1 MLIQAS
7 LVSYVLSKAVAYDRL
22 AVPAIFVFVTGI
34 IKYGERIWALKQ
46 GSKKYLTSSSRGEA
60 ARSSELQQRQGA
72 TGLMYPIIV
81 KRALDCEENVR
92 YLFAG
97 QTLSSMSPKLRWSF
111 LNFDEEYHGEGDD
124 SELVFKRIEVELSI
138 MYDLLF
144 TKYRIIHTTFGT
156 VLGCVSFTSTM
167 VALVLFIMMGAK
179 QTYKFSLVDTTITY
193 VLFIGAI
200 CLEGCS
206 AFILM
211 MSPQTWATLEA
222 RGCHLLARVAWSILV
237 KMKPETRPWWSNSM
251 GQYNLV
257 DSCMAGNKSAGSF
270 FTKMVGM
277 VGLGELWHKMRHI
290 KYVQVPTRI
299 KQLIDKTCYEF
310 CQDSELAIL
319 RLPVSMSQFKVEIDK
334 CPFVVALLRL
344 HIRTEFWL
352 QNMHVSAVDISEE
365 TQKLMDQSKV
375 ISDYMIHLLVV
386 NPAMLPVDGEVDEH
400 VAYFKEGVRG
410 NIEASL
416 DITNDDFFTDDSGF
430 HWRALQGL
438 EERHA
443 FFGVLQQVWVRLLM
457 YAAGKCHPEEHA
469 RRLSMGG
476 ELLTLVWLAMLHREM
491 GDQAGLGLQLML
503 PGDELQVSTS
513 SATVNYPLFGH

>member
-1 MLIQAS
+1 
-7 LVSYVLSKAVAYDRL
+7 
-22 AVPAIFVFVTGI
+22 
-34 IKYGERIWALKQ
+34 
-46 GSKKYLTSSSRGEA
+46 
-60 ARSSELQQRQGA
+60 
-72 TGLMYPIIV
+72 
-81 KRALDCEENVR
+81 
-92 YLFAG
+92 
-97 QTLSSMSPKLRWSF
+97 
-111 LNFDEEYHGEGDD
+111 
-124 SELVFKRIEVELSI
+124 
-138 MYDLLF
+138 
-144 TKYRIIHTTFGT
+144 
-156 VLGCVSFTSTM
+156 
-167 VALVLFIMMGAK
+167 
-179 QTYKFSLVDTTITY
+179 
-193 VLFIGAI
+193 
-200 CLEGCS
+200 
-206 AFILM
+206 
-211 MSPQTWATLEA
+211 
-222 RGCHLLARVAWSILV
+222 
-237 KMKPETRPWWSNSM
+237 
-251 GQYNLV
+251 
-257 DSCMAGNKSAGSF
+257 
-270 FTKMVGM
+270 MVGM

-290 KYVQVPTRI
+290 KYVQVPTGI
-299 KQLIDKTCYEF
+299 KQLIDKTFYEF

-513 SATVNYPLFGH
+513 STMVNYPLFGH